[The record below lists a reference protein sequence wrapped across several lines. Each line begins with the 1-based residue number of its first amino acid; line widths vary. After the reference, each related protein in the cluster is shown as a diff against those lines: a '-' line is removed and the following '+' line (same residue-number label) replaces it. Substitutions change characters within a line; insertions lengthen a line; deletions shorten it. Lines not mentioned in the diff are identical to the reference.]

1 MTTVIFITFVIS
13 SKTKRDNRKQE
24 CNVKQTSMLTPAYN
38 IPPAQRPSPGRPSPP
53 ARHTRAPGAPC
64 GGPAPAPPLAARAL
78 IHTYIYIQ
86 HAHTPLRTDLS
97 MDPKSEQFHDHS
109 AVWHAIHQKTHTEYP
124 HRVLTYPNLPS
135 VRTRPAVDRS
145 ISLNPLF
152 RSLP

>member
-24 CNVKQTSMLTPAYN
+24 CDVKQTSMLTPAYN
-38 IPPAQRPSPGRPSPP
+38 IPPAQRPSSARPSPP
-53 ARHTRAPGAPC
+53 ARHTRAPGRPMRRSRAR
-64 GGPAPAPPLAARAL
+64 AAALAARAL
-78 IHTYIYIQ
+78 MHTYIYIQ

-145 ISLNPLF
+145 ISSNPLF
-152 RSLP
+152 